1 MAGGRKLPPTFVLL
15 QTLLVSLDHFLDHL
29 ATDGTG
35 LAAGQVTIVAI
46 GQVYADLPWCPFYIV
61 NDSDEEVR
69 QAVDCQEQ
77 TL

>member
-1 MAGGRKLPPTFVLL
+1 MPSFFALL
-15 QTLLVSLDHFLDHL
+15 QTLLVSLDHLLDHL
-29 ATDGTG
+29 AADGASLTG
-35 LAAGQVTIVAI
+35 GQVAVVAVLQI
-46 GQVYADLPWCPFYIV
+46 NAHFPWCPFYIV

>member
-1 MAGGRKLPPTFVLL
+1 MPSACRTLL

-29 ATDGTG
+29 AADGASLTG
-35 LAAGQVTIVAI
+35 GQVAVVALL
-46 GQVYADLPWCPFYIV
+46 QVHTHFPWCPFYIV